1 MLKPIGKSGSLSI
14 GADSMF
20 TPDMPSAPVAA
31 LAAARHLHELLFDDL
46 TVTSGERRAL
56 ARQISGHLFAVEADH
71 ILPDLCRGFFARLR
85 TDAFQRGASI
95 DSKRLPLPN
104 RIHDGYD
111 QIENGL
117 RFRSE
122 K

>member
-1 MLKPIGKSGSLSI
+1 MLKPIGKSGSFSS

-20 TPDMPSAPVAA
+20 TPDMPSAPLTAI
-31 LAAARHLHELLFDDL
+31 AAARHLHELLFDD
-46 TVTSGERRAL
+46 VTPTGGERRVL
-56 ARQISGHLFAVEADH
+56 ARQISGHLFAAEADH
-71 ILPDLCRGFFARLR
+71 ILPDLCRAFFARLR
-85 TDAFQRGASI
+85 TDAFQRAASI

-111 QIENGL
+111 QIENSL
-117 RFRSE
+117 RFLSE